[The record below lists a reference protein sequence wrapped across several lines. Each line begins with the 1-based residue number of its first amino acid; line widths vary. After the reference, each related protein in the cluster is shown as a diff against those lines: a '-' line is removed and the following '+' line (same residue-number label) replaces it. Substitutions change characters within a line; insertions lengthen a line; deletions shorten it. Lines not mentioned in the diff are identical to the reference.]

1 MAKPIE
7 GEDPYD
13 FIDRLLEEQ
22 QMKHFELAGLV
33 GEYRQ
38 HFEDMRENPTA
49 EAATF
54 ARGSGSSA
62 LHYNGVRK
70 KNKFVSENWL
80 VLEAELQRLFP
91 RPE

>member
-38 HFEDMRENPTA
+38 HFDDMRENPTA

-54 ARGSGSSA
+54 ARGLPGAKYRVNS
-62 LHYNGVRK
+62 
-70 KNKFVSENWL
+70 KFVSENWL